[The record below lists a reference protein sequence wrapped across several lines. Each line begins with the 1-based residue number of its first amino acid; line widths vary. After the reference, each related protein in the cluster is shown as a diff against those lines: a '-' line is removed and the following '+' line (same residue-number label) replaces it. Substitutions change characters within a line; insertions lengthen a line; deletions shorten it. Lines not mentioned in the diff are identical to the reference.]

1 MRLWVAVEIHCLNV
15 SKKKKEEDYS
25 TDAGKIVIAR
35 NEFPPL
41 TAPSLHLI
49 HKSALDGKQGSEAD
63 ESDKA
68 NTNNFSESD
77 VPKGK
82 THMLFH
88 LIKVVR
94 EIVILATETV

>member
-1 MRLWVAVEIHCLNV
+1 MHFWLTNEIMGCGRNPLCLNV
-15 SKKKKEEDYS
+15 SKKKKEEEHT

-49 HKSALDGKQGSEAD
+49 RKNALNGKQGSEAD

-68 NTNNFSESD
+68 
-77 VPKGK
+77 
-82 THMLFH
+82 
-88 LIKVVR
+88 
-94 EIVILATETV
+94 

>member
-1 MRLWVAVEIHCLNV
+1 MHFCLTNEIMGCSRNSLCHNA
-15 SKKKKEEDYS
+15 SKKKKEEEYA

-49 HKSALDGKQGSEAD
+49 HKNALDGKQSSEAD

-68 NTNNFSESD
+68 
-77 VPKGK
+77 
-82 THMLFH
+82 
-88 LIKVVR
+88 
-94 EIVILATETV
+94 